1 MRLTGVGKR
10 TLAQFIRRHGSGRG
24 KKLFYKRLEDGL
36 LKGMMID
43 KEEIKPVIKPV
54 VEEVKET
61 VTKEVAKEGILEKV
75 KKVLKV

>member
-1 MRLTGVGKR
+1 MKLTGIGKR
-10 TLAQFIRRHGSGRG
+10 TLAQFTRKHGNGRG

-36 LKGMMID
+36 LKGMLID
-43 KEEIKPVIKPV
+43 IEEVKPVVKPV

-61 VTKEVAKEGILEKV
+61 VTEEGILDKV